1 MRVRTCEFSPLIFF
15 SGRRASVRG
24 GFAVAMAT
32 VSNHTVI
39 IHGRKYTQGQD
50 DVVCVAQQISHPPPP
65 PSRIPLPICPTC
77 SRSDARARVAAC
89 G

>member
-15 SGRRASVRG
+15 PGRRASVRG

-50 DVVCVAQQISHPPPP
+50 DVVFVAQQISHRP

-77 SRSDARARVAAC
+77 SR
-89 G
+89 